1 MQVLNG
7 VVVKGRFRS
16 SSQTLKKQVFLDE
29 KEEEIVDDIIKKKRY
44 KNVIVRFQEAN
55 LSLAKVLKY
64 YMQNLEIPTR

>member
-55 LSLAKVLKY
+55 LSLVRVLKY